1 MMFNDLKENTDL
13 NKRRKMMHEQS
24 ENITEINITKK
35 DQILKLKNR
44 ITELN
49 ILPEGLKSRN

>member
-1 MMFNDLKENTDL
+1 M
-13 NKRRKMMHEQS
+13 NKVKIS
-24 ENITEINITKK
+24 EINITKK